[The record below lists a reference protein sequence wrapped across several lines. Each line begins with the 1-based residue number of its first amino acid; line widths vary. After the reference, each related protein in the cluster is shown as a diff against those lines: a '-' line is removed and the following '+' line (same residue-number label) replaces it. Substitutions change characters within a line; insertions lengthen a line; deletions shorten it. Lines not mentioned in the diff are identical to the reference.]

1 MAGDQLPELLTIGR
15 IGVDIYG
22 QELGQGLED
31 QQTFAKAVGGS
42 ATNVAVAAAR
52 LGHRAAVLTKVGDD
66 SLGTYAIRDCEA
78 LGVDTRWITRMP
90 GGRTA
95 VVLTGLENPGD
106 PELVFYRDG
115 NTPDLQL
122 TSADLSDDVA
132 RGVDVLW
139 YTGSALSRE
148 PSTSTVLHA
157 LQVRE
162 RREHVIYDLDYRPS
176 FWNSRDDATAAIGAA
191 IDYATITIGNR
202 EECSVALGMPIDSK
216 PDDFAAGF
224 LDRGVTVAIVKQG
237 ADGVLVVTADER
249 VVVPGIPVDVVCG
262 LGAGDAF
269 GGSFVHGILSGWSPA
284 DSVTYANAA
293 GAIVASRLL
302 CSHAMPTDAEVREL
316 LAAAGRKVPA

>member
-1 MAGDQLPELLTIGR
+1 MSGDQLPELLTIGR

-78 LGVDTRWITRMP
+78 LGVDTRWITRMS

-132 RGVDVLW
+132 RSVDVLW

-216 PDDFAAGF
+216 PEDFAAGF
-224 LDRGVTVAIVKQG
+224 LDRGVKVAIVKQG